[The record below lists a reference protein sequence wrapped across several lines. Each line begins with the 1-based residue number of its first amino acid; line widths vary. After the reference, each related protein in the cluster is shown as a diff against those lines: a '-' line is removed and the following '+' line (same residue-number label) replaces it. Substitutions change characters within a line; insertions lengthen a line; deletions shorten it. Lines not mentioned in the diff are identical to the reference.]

1 MNLIGM
7 QELLVVFM
15 ANIPDLISG
24 NFLGPLAKSL
34 GIFFL
39 GLGF

>member
-24 NFLGPLAKSL
+24 NLHGPPAKSL
-34 GIFFL
+34 AIHFL
-39 GLGF
+39 ALGF

>member
-1 MNLIGM
+1 MNFGM

-24 NFLGPLAKSL
+24 NLFGPLAKSL
-34 GIFFL
+34 AIHFL
-39 GLGF
+39 TLGF